1 MPTIV
6 KTEKSKNE
14 INDNINELNDIDLLK
29 K

>member
-14 INDNINELNDIDLLK
+14 INDHINELNDIDLLK